1 MKLEK
6 WALVAEI
13 VGAAAIV
20 ISLVY
25 LIIEVRENTDAV
37 NASNRQSTAARAQEL
52 ALASATDPFLR
63 RIQTDSNV
71 ELTDLAPEDAVGLNA
86 FIAAHLRNAE
96 EAYWQYRDGRL
107 DESYMLTRR
116 AVALLVLNS
125 PAARDLYA
133 TGLKANGT
141 LTPEFQAWLDD
152 ALRERYD
159 Q

>member
-6 WALVAEI
+6 WALIAEI
-13 VGAAAIV
+13 IGAAAIV

-63 RIQTDSNV
+63 RIQVYPNV

-86 FIAAHLRNAE
+86 FIAAHLETQSKHIGSIAMGGLTNPTCSLE
-96 EAYWQYRDGRL
+96 GRL
-107 DESYMLTRR
+107 LCSY
-116 AVALLVLNS
+116 
-125 PAARDLYA
+125 
-133 TGLKANGT
+133 
-141 LTPEFQAWLDD
+141 
-152 ALRERYD
+152 
-159 Q
+159 